1 MGDDKGL
8 MVHGEMD
15 DENGRE
21 GDPIVSIS
29 DRVEVETL
37 QFAAPMPKYFQRM
50 SMQSFLRVFL
60 STSMTIQSW
69 TARTCSV
76 NWLRILPEPTTFCE
90 AALVITRNERNT
102 NMERAKMVGRIK
114 STEIDWNR
122 LKWCFWMLS
131 YLTNP
136 HRIHYL
142 SGWVVK
148 TNLHPRPPFPLS
160 VHAIAFSPSCWASKR
175 SDLPWWADLRRHHWW
190 VLESGA
196 SCRWVAVGWCSPSGT
211 FSDRSHAMPLLVPH
225 PTRCNEWKGTWLSL

>member
-8 MVHGEMD
+8 MIHGEMD

-114 STEIDWNR
+114 STEID
-122 LKWCFWMLS
+122 
-131 YLTNP
+131 
-136 HRIHYL
+136 
-142 SGWVVK
+142 
-148 TNLHPRPPFPLS
+148 
-160 VHAIAFSPSCWASKR
+160 
-175 SDLPWWADLRRHHWW
+175 
-190 VLESGA
+190 
-196 SCRWVAVGWCSPSGT
+196 
-211 FSDRSHAMPLLVPH
+211 
-225 PTRCNEWKGTWLSL
+225 